1 MLRDIIITVL
11 YKGKGAR
18 DDCDNYRGISLMAHR
33 GKILE
38 RLILNRL
45 QPALKSIIP
54 CNQFGF
60 TEGCGTT
67 DAILISKV
75 VGIDAEKDHTGLVR
89 CYIDLTKAYDKV
101 KREILWKLM
110 RLYGIP
116 EELVKIVK
124 SFHEGA
130 IARLRLDGNLSDL
143 DIPLQIER
151 T

>member
-1 MLRDIIITVL
+1 
-11 YKGKGAR
+11 
-18 DDCDNYRGISLMAHR
+18 MAHR

-67 DAILISKV
+67 DAILISRV
-75 VGIDAEKDHTGLVR
+75 VGIDAEKEHIGLVR
-89 CYIDLTKAYDKV
+89 CYIDLSKAYDKV

-110 RLYGIP
+110 RL
-116 EELVKIVK
+116 
-124 SFHEGA
+124 
-130 IARLRLDGNLSDL
+130 
-143 DIPLQIER
+143 
-151 T
+151 